1 MARLSVRQAAEYI
14 PLAVGTLNKLR
25 VSGEGPTF
33 IKLGAKVLYDT
44 VDLTPGWTPANAD
57 PPPSPAADR
66 EAACTRRA
74 PGTMHPCV
82 PG

>member
-25 VSGEGPTF
+25 VTGEGPTF

-44 VDLTPGWTPANAD
+44 VDLDAWLDA
-57 PPPSPAADR
+57 R
-66 EAACTRRA
+66 KRRSA
-74 PGTMHPCV
+74 TITGRRP
-82 PG
+82 